1 MDCSKVTSF
10 IKEFYNSQEF
20 VPLSV
25 PKFIGNEKNTSKSV
39 LIPPLFPV
47 LVNS

>member
-25 PKFIGNEKNTSKSV
+25 PKFIGNEKK
-39 LIPPLFPV
+39 IPRRV
-47 LVNS
+47 Y